1 MTTKIIF
8 GAAAFLASAS
18 IPAVA
23 LAQTGRGTAPA
34 SVGVGEIVVT
44 AQKRSE
50 SINNIGMSIAAISG
64 SELQDRRLSDLEEVI
79 TQVPGLTFAASQ
91 YDTPIITLR
100 GVGFNEVSLG
110 VYPATSL
117 YVDEVPLP
125 FPAMA
130 SHSAFDLERVEV
142 LKGPQGVL
150 FGTNSTGGAV
160 NFIAAKPTSDLSAG
174 FDLSYGRFNTIEG
187 NMFVSGPIGEN
198 VGLRLAVQ
206 SANGDAWQKSNS
218 RDEKNGKKDF
228 TVGRLT
234 LQVEPSDS
242 VRLTAVA
249 TGWTDTSDPL
259 AMQFVAATPKSWAQ
273 ANATATAQNAV
284 PFSPEK
290 PRAADWSTIA
300 EPRGDK
306 DFWQLSLR
314 GEFDISNSTKFTSI
328 VAHSEYNQDQ
338 TIDTDGSPLNSSDIL
353 RTVGFVKSTFFEG
366 RVDGEIGDLRWLVG
380 GNYEDSHTYENP
392 FIQFV
397 DNTSNRPQGFHVNRT
412 VTPNDQKIKSYA
424 FFGNLDYKV
433 TDQLT
438 VKAGARYTQTKINS
452 FICNADPGNAPG
464 VPDVSGTE
472 LNANAAY
479 AFNYLG
485 GLSGRDFDPV
495 GVNDCFVLDGP
506 VGVGIPGPFYG
517 RLKED
522 NVSWRV
528 GLDYKLNPDTL
539 LYANVSK
546 GYKAGSF
553 PTIAA
558 STNAQLQPVTQ
569 ESVLAFEAG
578 VKASFADRRVHLNA
592 AAFYYDYKDKQARD
606 STLTLFGP
614 LPKLSN
620 VPKSRIWGIEGEL
633 TAAVTP
639 ELTLKLAGTYLNT
652 RIKKFS
658 AYSVFGVADTDFAGE
673 DLSYAPDFTYSA
685 AIDYRKPVGSGD
697 IFAGVSVSGQTKSE
711 AIIGA
716 RLPSATIAGVPTL
729 AQAQDVG
736 LAKSIKEHYFM
747 IDSYATVD
755 ARLGYEAED
764 GLWKVMLWGK
774 NLTNEYYFT
783 NVVPSSEGGAR
794 TVGRPATYG
803 ITVGMKY

>member
-23 LAQTGRGTAPA
+23 LAQTGQGTAPA

-64 SELQDRRLSDLEEVI
+64 SELQDRKLSDLEEVI

-249 TGWTDTSDPL
+249 TGWKDTSDPL
-259 AMQFVAATPKSWAQ
+259 ALQFVASTPKSFAQ
-273 ANATATAQNAV
+273 APTIAAAQFAV

-464 VPDVSGTE
+464 VPDVSLSSTQSRSGWPGCE
-472 LNANAAY
+472 R
-479 AFNYLG
+479 
-485 GLSGRDFDPV
+485 GLCLQRAWCAERPPLRSDR
-495 GVNDCFVLDGP
+495 C
-506 VGVGIPGPFYG
+506 G
-517 RLKED
+517 RLF
-522 NVSWRV
+522 R
-528 GLDYKLNPDTL
+528 
-539 LYANVSK
+539 A
-546 GYKAGSF
+546 
-553 PTIAA
+553 
-558 STNAQLQPVTQ
+558 
-569 ESVLAFEAG
+569 
-578 VKASFADRRVHLNA
+578 
-592 AAFYYDYKDKQARD
+592 
-606 STLTLFGP
+606 
-614 LPKLSN
+614 
-620 VPKSRIWGIEGEL
+620 
-633 TAAVTP
+633 
-639 ELTLKLAGTYLNT
+639 
-652 RIKKFS
+652 
-658 AYSVFGVADTDFAGE
+658 
-673 DLSYAPDFTYSA
+673 
-685 AIDYRKPVGSGD
+685 
-697 IFAGVSVSGQTKSE
+697 
-711 AIIGA
+711 
-716 RLPSATIAGVPTL
+716 
-729 AQAQDVG
+729 
-736 LAKSIKEHYFM
+736 
-747 IDSYATVD
+747 
-755 ARLGYEAED
+755 
-764 GLWKVMLWGK
+764 
-774 NLTNEYYFT
+774 
-783 NVVPSSEGGAR
+783 
-794 TVGRPATYG
+794 
-803 ITVGMKY
+803 